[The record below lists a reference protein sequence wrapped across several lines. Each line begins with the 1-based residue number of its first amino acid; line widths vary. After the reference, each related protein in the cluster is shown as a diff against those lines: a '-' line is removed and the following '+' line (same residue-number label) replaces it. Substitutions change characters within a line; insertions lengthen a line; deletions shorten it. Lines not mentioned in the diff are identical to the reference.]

1 MSKLSQVKPAAEVS
15 QIRGSLYLTFMKKS
29 RINPAIANEITREM
43 SQSQWPRGKK
53 ANPEIRARSR

>member
-29 RINPAIANEITREM
+29 RIKPAMTKAITKEM
-43 SQSQWPRGKK
+43 SQSHWPNGKK
-53 ANPEIRARSR
+53 ASPDVRARSR